1 MKPTLFVL
9 ALATAASFGA
19 SACQLRVSAVLTE
32 LSYPSSVETIAV
44 ATVSMRNDGNSSC
57 LPSQFRG
64 PGLLLNA
71 SGTPGA
77 SAIPASNPFRVESA
91 RDFSEKNADCGGTG
105 AQMDR
110 QAMCTWSEIQP
121 GQTVVM
127 RAEFRAPE
135 SVARPFCFDGVVFLD
150 GARGL
155 FLVAQPITAGFSTCP
170 APASQQRQLRPAAHP
185 AAAYRST
192 VTTKEIQ

>member
-9 ALATAASFGA
+9 ALAIFASYGA
-19 SACQLRVSAVLTE
+19 SACQLRVSASLTE
-32 LSYPSSVETIAV
+32 LSHPSPVETIAV
-44 ATVSMRNDGNSSC
+44 ATVSLRNDGNSSC
-57 LPSQFRG
+57 LPRQFRG

-71 SGTPGA
+71 SGSPGTSA
-77 SAIPASNPFRVESA
+77 SPASNPFRVESA
-91 RDFSEKNADCGGTG
+91 RDFSETADCGGAG

-155 FLVAQPITAGFSTCP
+155 FLVAQPIAAGFSTCP
-170 APASQQRQLRPAAHP
+170 APSPQQRAAANE